1 MDSTH
6 TEPATIPSAV
16 SPDLSPFQRRF
27 RSIFTRHA
35 LYIALLVVLPVA
47 LSQSINATLTLLSD
61 PDLWWHLAD
70 VRLLFSAGHFI
81 HTEPYAFSVAG
92 QPWIN
97 PEWLAEVPFWLSNQ
111 VFGLRGIYL
120 VTWLVIAA
128 NILLVYARG
137 FARTRNADAAFWA
150 AGLSFL
156 LMSVNAGPRMIV
168 FGYVALSV
176 ELLILEAADRG
187 RQGWLWLLPVVFCVW
202 INLHGTWVIGLA
214 LFALYCAAG
223 MIRLQMGALAQEA
236 FTAPERKRLLAV
248 LAATLA
254 ALFINPYGWRLVWS
268 PIDMMVNQKL
278 NIASVAEWQPLK
290 IGSFEGVT
298 LMIVLLVMVLA
309 NLKRGRTWRVY
320 DLAVVFFAFYAAVDH
335 VRFLFL
341 AAVLIAP
348 TLAADLARSFS
359 SEPNEK
365 TIPAMNALIA
375 AAAVCYLA
383 IMFPSEAKLQKKLQ
397 LAFPLQTIRSIE
409 PAWRTF
415 NWDYLGGRMAFESKP
430 AFIDSR
436 LDTFEHH
443 GVLQNYMAAM
453 NLNDSLAVL
462 DYYRIDHVLVLEPQ
476 PIAYLLKHTSGWQIA
491 RREQVG
497 PQTFVLFARVP
508 DAAPTERP
516 APSTP

>member
-6 TEPATIPSAV
+6 TEPAQM
-16 SPDLSPFQRRF
+16 SPTALREVLPFQRRF

-47 LSQSINATLTLLSD
+47 LSESINATLTLLSD

-70 VRLLFSAGHFI
+70 ARLLFATGHFI
-81 HTEPYAFSVAG
+81 RTEPYAFSVAG

-97 PEWLAEVPFWLSNQ
+97 PEWLAEVPYWLSDQ
-111 VFGLRGIYL
+111 AFGLRGIYL

-168 FGYVALSV
+168 LGYLALSV

-187 RQGWLWLLPVVFCVW
+187 RQGLLWLLPLVFCVW

-214 LFALYCAAG
+214 LFVLYCATG
-223 MIRLQMGALAQEA
+223 MVRVHMGALAQDA
-236 FTAPERKRLLAV
+236 FPSPDRKRLLTV
-248 LAATLA
+248 LAVSVV
-254 ALFINPYGWRLVWS
+254 ALFVNPYGWRLIWS

-290 IGSFEGVT
+290 MSSFGGVT
-298 LMIVLLVMVLA
+298 LTVVLLVMVMA
-309 NLKRGRTWRVY
+309 NLKRGRTWKLY
-320 DLAVVFFAFYAAVDH
+320 DLAVVFFAFYSAVDH

-348 TLAADLARSFS
+348 TLALDLARSFS
-359 SEPNEK
+359 SESNEK

-375 AAAVCYLA
+375 ASAVIYLA
-383 IMFPSEAKLQKKLQ
+383 IMFPSESKLQKKLG
-397 LAFPLQTIRSIE
+397 LAFPLQTIRSLD

-415 NWDYLGGRMAFESKP
+415 NWDYLGGRMAFESRP
-430 AFIDSR
+430 PFIDSR

-453 NLNDSLAVL
+453 NLVDSFEIL
-462 DYYRIDHVLVLEPQ
+462 DHYQIDHVLVLEPQ
-476 PIAYLLKHTSGWQIA
+476 PIAYLLKHTPGWQLA

-497 PQTFVLFARVP
+497 AQTFVLFARVP
-508 DAAPTERP
+508 GSSLSDPSAP
-516 APSTP
+516 